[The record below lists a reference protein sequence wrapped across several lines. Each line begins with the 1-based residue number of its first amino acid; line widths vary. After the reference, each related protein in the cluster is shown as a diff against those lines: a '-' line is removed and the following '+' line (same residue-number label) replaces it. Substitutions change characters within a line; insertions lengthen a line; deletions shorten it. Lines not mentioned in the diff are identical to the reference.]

1 MTPGKT
7 AFFSRFG
14 RVMAWSGTAVVV
26 AIAIMWHGAHG
37 HKTPQP
43 VLAGNAQEM
52 RNNPQAWGHS
62 EKDASTLMT
71 DVRSDNI
78 AAIGL
83 TPSAILVSTRAGA
96 RYFVTD
102 KYALFSSQL
111 LLSSMKDDKTSKF
124 PVIWLGDND
133 LGAAAGSGW
142 MSALDIFRELFS
154 MLFPLV
160 VIGGVLFVIR
170 REATGAKLIQ
180 VAPTLKFTDVIGAQ
194 GAKNALDDITA
205 YLRNPKEFSRM
216 GIRPPCGIL
225 LTGAP
230 GVGKT
235 RLAQALAGETGA
247 NFIAITGSYFSAKYY
262 GAGIK
267 KAQHL
272 FELARKHAPCIIW
285 IDEADGIGMR
295 THSGEGA
302 SENES
307 NRVINQVLAEMD
319 GFTRNEGVVVI
330 AGTNHPGSMDEAL
343 RRPGRFDRQIT
354 VRLPDVK
361 DRESLFRF
369 YARPLKLADDP
380 IDFEQLARL
389 TTGLSP
395 ATIAMIANQAG
406 LLARKAARSFVKAD
420 DFREAIRV
428 ARMGEL
434 TGAEHALSGR
444 ERIRIARHEAGHA
457 VVAAVLDM
465 GILEEVT
472 IVPRGEALGAAFVS
486 KPLDKTLYTEQ
497 ELTNEIMLLLG
508 GRNAELLAFGEAST
522 GASQDLQVA
531 SEIAFDAVSKHGFNK
546 EGDLFSI
553 AALPPGQVGPL
564 LKDAVAKANTLLDEC
579 NIQTRTLLSRF
590 AAVVETVEADLLA
603 TETVSGDR
611 VRELIARHRQL
622 LKEAA

>member
-7 AFFSRFG
+7 AFFSKHG
-14 RVMAWSGTAVVV
+14 RVIAWSLTAIIVVL
-26 AIAIMWHGAHG
+26 AFMWHGAHAQ
-37 HKTPQP
+37 KTPRQP
-43 VLAGNAQEM
+43 LTGSAQAM
-52 RNNPQAWGHS
+52 RQNPEAWARS
-62 EKDASTLMT
+62 EKDASTLMM
-71 DVRSDNI
+71 DVRADNVQ
-78 AAIGL
+78 AIGL
-83 TPSAILVSTRAGA
+83 TPSSILVTTRAGTQ
-96 RYFVTD
+96 YFVTD

-111 LLSSMKDDKTSKF
+111 LLSSMKDNKTNKF
-124 PVIWLGDND
+124 PVVWLGDND
-133 LGAAAGSGW
+133 LGAGGTSSWAG
-142 MSALDIFRELFS
+142 ALDILRELIS
-154 MLFPLV
+154 MLLPLA
-160 VIGGVLFVIR
+160 VIGGILFVVR
-170 REATGAKLIQ
+170 REATGAKLIS
-180 VAPTLKFTDVIGAQ
+180 VAPTLKFSDVIGAQ

-262 GAGIK
+262 GVGIK

-272 FELARKHAPCIIW
+272 FNLARKHAPCIIW
-285 IDEADGIGMR
+285 IDEADGIGTR

-302 SENES
+302 GENES

-330 AGTNHPGSMDEAL
+330 AGTNHPDNMDGAL

-369 YARPLKLADDP
+369 YAKPLKLANEP
-380 IDFEQLARL
+380 VDFEQLARL

-406 LLARKAARSFVKAD
+406 LLARKAARSTVNGD

-428 ARMGEL
+428 ARMGEM

-444 ERIRIARHEAGHA
+444 ERVRVARHEAGHA
-457 VVAAVLDM
+457 VVAAVLDL

-486 KPLDKTLYTEQ
+486 KALDKSLYTEQ
-497 ELTNEIMLLLG
+497 ELINEIMLLLG

-546 EGDLFSI
+546 EGDLFSL
-553 AALPPGQVGPL
+553 AALAPSHVGPL
-564 LKDAVAKANTLLDEC
+564 LKDAVAKANTLLHEC
-579 NIQTRTLLSRF
+579 NTRTRALLTQF

-603 TETVSGDR
+603 SETVPGNR
-611 VRELIARHRQL
+611 VRELIAQQRQL
-622 LKEAA
+622 LKQAA